1 MKTYLSSLLV
11 ILITTGLA
19 SRAGAGEFDAK
30 QVAADSH
37 WFLHLDL
44 AGFKKTQLGKF
55 VFGQTKQFT
64 KELDEL
70 AKELKFDIRTDLDS
84 ATIYGH
90 TTKEGQ
96 EEDLAILFKGNFKA
110 KAILAMLR
118 TLDEFKQH
126 KTGGHQFFSWME
138 TDEDEEEPAEPET
151 VFAAIVND
159 GLIALGTSQKRLVNA
174 LDVLK
179 GKAPSLQPKQLA
191 GLQLKKGSYFL
202 AGVINVKDLPVSPEG
217 KAFKVQSIA
226 FRLGEQDKN
235 FTTHLLLNSAN
246 ANSSLQIQQML
257 QGMLALGQMQSN
269 AAEDPASKELAA
281 LLKNLK
287 IVRHENVVQVD
298 FAYPAAKLIKQLK
311 QDLQVLNIDGE
322 GNAELNIKFEDGSKK
337 KDR

>member
-96 EEDLAILFKGNFKA
+96 EEDLAILFKGNFKV

-118 TLDEFKQH
+118 T
-126 KTGGHQFFSWME
+126 
-138 TDEDEEEPAEPET
+138 
-151 VFAAIVND
+151 
-159 GLIALGTSQKRLVNA
+159 

-287 IVRHENVVQVD
+287 IVRRENVVQVD